1 MEKNYSKEEIKEMT
15 IGMVSAKFG
24 VDREDI
30 TSNSNFT
37 TDLGCDSLDLVEMVM
52 EVEKTFGIS
61 IPDTDTQRFNTI
73 GDVMDY
79 LVDKLEAK

>member
-1 MEKNYSKEEIKEMT
+1 
-15 IGMVSAKFG
+15 MVSAKFG